1 LPKLLLCRP
10 SAGNFIT
17 NTAALL
23 LHYMSDPKPPKITDR
38 LSPAPD
44 GEVTQLL
51 LRWRTGDKAALDALL
66 PLVYDELR
74 SLARRHMN
82 RERSSH
88 TLQRTALVH
97 EAFLRI
103 VDQKQADWEC
113 RAEFF
118 GLASQV
124 MRNIL
129 VDHARR
135 RSAAKRG
142 THAEHVDIESL
153 LRMDEVATSIGY
165 TSDDALRQASDNID
179 FEAIDNAV
187 KRLEAQDPQQGKLV
201 ELRFFGGLSIQESAE
216 VMRVSAATLKREWAV
231 ARAWLQR
238 ELGSG
243 AGV

>member
-1 LPKLLLCRP
+1 MPGP
-10 SAGNFIT
+10 NPPNII
-17 NTAALL
+17 
-23 LHYMSDPKPPKITDR
+23 DPVSNP
-38 LSPAPD
+38 PD
-44 GEVTQLL
+44 GAVTQLL
-51 LRWRTGDKAALDALL
+51 LRWRAGDKTALDALL

-74 SLARRHMN
+74 LLARRHMN

-103 VDQKQADWEC
+103 VDQKQVDWEC

-142 THAEHVDIESL
+142 MHAEHVDIESL
-153 LRMDEVATSIGY
+153 IRMDDVATSIGY
-165 TSDDALRQASDNID
+165 AGDDALRQTSDKID

-187 KRLEAQDPQQGKLV
+187 KRLETQDPQQGKLV

-238 ELGSG
+238 ELASG
-243 AGV
+243 AGT

>member
-1 LPKLLLCRP
+1 
-10 SAGNFIT
+10 
-17 NTAALL
+17 
-23 LHYMSDPKPPKITDR
+23 MSDPNSPKLGDPLSTPTDG
-38 LSPAPD
+38 A
-44 GEVTQLL
+44 VTQLL
-51 LRWRTGDKAALDALL
+51 LRWRAGDKAALDALL

-82 RERSSH
+82 HERSSH

-103 VDQKQADWEC
+103 VDQKQLDWEC

-142 THAEHVDIESL
+142 THADHVDIESL
-153 LRMDEVATSIGY
+153 LRMDENATSNGY
-165 TSDDALRQASDNID
+165 AGDDALRQSSDNID

-201 ELRFFGGLSIQESAE
+201 ELRFFGGLSIKESAE

-238 ELGSG
+238 ELANG
-243 AGV
+243 ARA